1 MVAKADQARVRD
13 LIAETITLLCRNGLH
28 FKSEFS
34 IQALIGITLDQDEVF
49 LVKIDETIA
58 VSENGQT
65 ASDRLLISTDAESDE
80 DTRHASSTTS
90 KRHGNQKDY
99 GYVKPELKCS
109 YSTVSH
115 SKAGSLWQ
123 QRNSQQRSMRDEKA
137 SILTDDAEGNVN
149 ASTSCSVNESSSA
162 QRRNQ
167 YQSETSA
174 IRTTN
179 TSFCTGRTGCRD
191 VDSTDLDLAKTLDN
205 DSRLVES
212 CTSNIDPSNRG
223 HRNGNDLYT
232 EIKEEP
238 NDVGAYSFHAY
249 QDQLLSNYNVASILH
264 NQVLQPHLTADQSVI
279 DASSSLHAHH
289 QHQLIQQELVS
300 IRCLVFSFR

>member
-13 LIAETITLLCRNGLH
+13 LIAETITLLCKNGLH

-65 ASDRLLISTDAESDE
+65 AADRYLISTDADSDE

-90 KRHGNQKDY
+90 KRLGNQKKH

-109 YSTVSH
+109 YSTVSQA
-115 SKAGSLWQ
+115 KAGSLWQ
-123 QRNSQQRSMRDEKA
+123 HRNSQQGSMHDQKA
-137 SILTDDAEGNVN
+137 SILTDDAEIN
-149 ASTSCSVNESSSA
+149 ANTSRSCSVNESSSS

-167 YQSETSA
+167 YQNETSA

-179 TSFCTGRTGCRD
+179 TSFCTGRTGRRN
-191 VDSTDLDLAKTLDN
+191 VDSTELDLAKTLDN

-223 HRNGNDLYT
+223 HSNGNDLYT

-289 QHQLIQQELVS
+289 HQLIQQELVS